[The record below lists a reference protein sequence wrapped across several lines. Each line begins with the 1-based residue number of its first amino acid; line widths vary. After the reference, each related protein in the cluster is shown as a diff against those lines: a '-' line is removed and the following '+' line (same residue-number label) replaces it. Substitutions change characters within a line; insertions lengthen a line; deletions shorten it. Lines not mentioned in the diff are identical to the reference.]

1 MASGDILICGLGLM
15 GGSLAAALTRA
26 GRSVLLWHRRPA
38 VALEAER
45 RGFGRMIPT
54 LSEATMVES
63 AVVCTPVSTI
73 PALARDI
80 AARSRAVITDVG
92 STKGGLLMELRAL
105 DEAGRFV
112 GSHPMCGSHA
122 TGLDHADAD
131 LYRGRLVITTP
142 TAKTDRKPLDLIEDL
157 WRSVGARLVRLE
169 PALHDRAVAVA
180 SHLPH
185 LLSSAAAAGLS
196 ETAAPLAA
204 GGFRDTT
211 RVAAGDPALWAD
223 ILLANRAEVVPELAR
238 TLSRLEALRDALAA
252 ANGAAVQAWLEA
264 GQAGRRRYESAQER

>member
-26 GRSVLLWHRRPA
+26 GRSVLLWHRRPE
-38 VALEAER
+38 VAQEAER
-45 RGFGRMIPT
+45 RGFGKMIAT
-54 LSEATMVES
+54 LSEARTAES

-73 PALARDI
+73 PSLVRDI
-80 AARSRAVITDVG
+80 AAVTRAVITDVG
-92 STKGGLLMELRAL
+92 STKCGLLSELHDL
-105 DEAGRFV
+105 DAAGRFI

-131 LYRGRLVITTP
+131 LYRGRVVITTP
-142 TAKTDRKPLDLIEDL
+142 TENTDRKALDQIEDM
-157 WRSVGARLVRLE
+157 WRVVGARLVRLD
-169 PALHDRAVAVA
+169 PAVHDRAVAVA

-196 ETAAPLAA
+196 DAAAPLAA

-223 ILLANRAEVVPELAR
+223 ILLANRGEVVPELAR
-238 TLSRLEALRDALAA
+238 TLARLEALRDALADA
-252 ANGAAVQAWLEA
+252 DRAAVQRWLEA
-264 GQAGRRRYESAQER
+264 GQAGRRRFEAAQHR